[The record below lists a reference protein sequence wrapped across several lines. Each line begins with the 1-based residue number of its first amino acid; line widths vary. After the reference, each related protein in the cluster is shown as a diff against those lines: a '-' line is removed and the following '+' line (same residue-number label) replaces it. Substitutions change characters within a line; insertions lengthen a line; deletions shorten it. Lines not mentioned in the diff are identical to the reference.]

1 MIERFNFT
9 LPTVPPLEGYTPD
22 IGQEYDSDRGYG
34 WITQESV
41 GSENIVPLDI
51 TENTRD
57 RNTIEE
63 EDLDSLIHLQYE
75 EDFSNPNSVETPAAW
90 QYDLENGQYVVTV
103 AVGDPD
109 FIDSNHVINIEGETV
124 ISGFMPSLEQLFEI
138 ETSIVEVTDGTLT
151 VDAIGGENTKLN
163 FIEIAPNDGSEF
175 IDPVAEI
182 TPITIPDS
190 INDGGVVPTVQPID
204 DGININFGAPT
215 VSPPEGF
222 IQDVGQAYNEEQG
235 YGWVTQESAG
245 SAILEPLDLVAN
257 GRDRNILFTDE
268 SGELFREPVLDSL
281 MHMQYPE
288 SGGYSEISDTTS
300 AAWEYDLDNG
310 EYEVTVSVGDPEYF
324 DSNHVINIE
333 GESVISGFVP
343 TPTENGIVSLDGG
356 VFATGTATVAVEDGR
371 LTVDAIGGENTK
383 INYISIVPVESDAG
397 LL

>member
-63 EDLDSLIHLQYE
+63 DNLDSLIHLQFE
-75 EDFSNPNSVETPAAW
+75 EDFANPNSVETPAAW
-90 QYDLENGQYVVTV
+90 QYDVENGQYVVTV
-103 AVGDPD
+103 SVGDPD
-109 FIDSNHVINIEGETV
+109 FFDSNHVVNIEGETV
-124 ISGFMPSLEQLFEI
+124 ISGFMPSLEQVFEI
-138 ETSIVEVTDGTLT
+138 ETSVVEVTDGTLT

-163 FIEIAPNDGSEF
+163 FIEIAPNDGSEI

-190 INDGGVVPTVQPID
+190 INDGGIVPTVRPIEG
-204 DGININFGAPT
+204 GININFGAPT

-245 SAILEPLDLVAN
+245 SELLEPLDLVAN

-288 SGGYSEISDTTS
+288 GGGYTDISNNTP
-300 AAWEYDLDNG
+300 AAWEYDIANG

-343 TPTENGIVSLDGG
+343 TPTESGIISLDGD